1 MDCKNCSSNLK
12 DKDGFCSGCGAR
24 VIDERITFKFLFKE
38 ILDKVLSVDNK
49 LLKTF
54 LHLFSKPHHV
64 IDDYIKGVRKRYFN
78 PFSYLLISITLAG
91 ISFYLLKDFA
101 LQAVEN
107 TTTGTST
114 GNPFLENKD
123 FQKDIV
129 RYVFDYQSFITALII
144 PIYGFISWLVFLNK
158 KKYNYFE
165 HIVIYL
171 YATAQVSIL
180 NFIIT
185 TPLYFISQGATNV
198 ASLMISG
205 LSLFYNAYVL
215 IRLFKLNFIQFII
228 KFLYFLFIG
237 SAIYIVSSI
246 IAVIGMFVVL
256 GPESLKQFKPVQ
268 KKDSIQKVI
277 PTDSIKVPDSLLKDE
292 KKISFY
298 EASSKLNCLS
308 YKFL

>member
-54 LHLFSKPHHV
+54 LHLFSKPNHV

-91 ISFYLLKDFA
+91 ISFYLLKDYA
-101 LQAVEN
+101 LQAVAN
-107 TTTGTST
+107 NTTGTST

-123 FQKDIV
+123 LQKDIV
-129 RYVFDYQSFITALII
+129 SYVFDYQSFITALII
-144 PIYGFISWLVFLNK
+144 PIYGAISWLVFLNK

-171 YATAQVSIL
+171 YATAQITIL

-185 TPLYFISQGATNV
+185 TPLFFIHHGASNA
-198 ASLMISG
+198 ASLIISCF
-205 LSLFYNAYVL
+205 SLIYNAYVL
-215 IRLFKLNFIQFII
+215 IRLFKLNVLQFIV
-228 KFLYFLFIG
+228 KFLYFILLSIV
-237 SAIYIVSSI
+237 AYIICSI
-246 IAVIGMFVVL
+246 VAVFGIFVFL
-256 GPESLKQFKPVQ
+256 GPDYFKKFKPVQ
-268 KKDSIQKVI
+268 KKDSIQKVHVHPNKI
-277 PTDSIKVPDSLLKDE
+277 IKANDSLLKN
-292 KKISFY
+292 KKTGYYYY
-298 EASSKLNCLS
+298 EASSTLNCLS
-308 YKFL
+308 